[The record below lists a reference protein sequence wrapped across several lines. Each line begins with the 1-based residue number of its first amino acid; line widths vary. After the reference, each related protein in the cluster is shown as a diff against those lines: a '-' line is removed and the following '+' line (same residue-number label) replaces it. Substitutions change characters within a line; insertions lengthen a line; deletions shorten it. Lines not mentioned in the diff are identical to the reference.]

1 MQKLEKNKIYGSALF
16 ITDLLPEQKK
26 RVLSVSPWRSGY
38 AACAPVLLS
47 VAHTDLYWTLP
58 FRLRPCP
65 CSGVSRDL
73 EVL

>member
-16 ITDLLPEQKK
+16 ITDLLPEQKKK

-58 FRLRPCP
+58 FRLRPR
-65 CSGVSRDL
+65 SGVSRDL